1 LQRNA
6 KKQCQESRE
15 PLKGLIIFEHKENP
29 MKCPGQDSRFWQP
42 GAIFEAQCPH
52 CGHAV
57 EFFKDE
63 STRKCKHCGQKF
75 VNPKMDFGCASY
87 CKFAE
92 QCLGELTPELLAKRE
107 DLLKDRVA
115 IEMKKVFQRD
125 FKRIARSTKVARYAE
140 EIVKA
145 EGGDP
150 AVVLCAAYLHD
161 VDMQEAHSQDHGT
174 STRLQEQQSPKAAR
188 EILARLNARPEL
200 VSEVCDI
207 IALLHQPPKDA
218 SINAKVIYDAK
229 TLTNLEEQIQAAPD
243 AADELGALAAQGLL
257 TESGRSLAKKLLI
270 L

>member
-1 LQRNA
+1 
-6 KKQCQESRE
+6 
-15 PLKGLIIFEHKENP
+15 

-52 CGHAV
+52 CSHEV

-140 EIVKA
+140 EIVKS

-161 VDMQEAHSQDHGT
+161 VGIQEAHSQDHGS
-174 STRLQEQQSPKAAR
+174 STRLQEQQGVEAAR
-188 EILARLNARPEL
+188 GILARLNARPEL

-207 IALLHQPPKDA
+207 IAHQNQPREDA
-218 SINAKVIYDAK
+218 GTNSKVVYDAK
-229 TLTNLEEQIQAAPD
+229 TLTNLEEQIQAAPE
-243 AADELGALAAQGLL
+243 AAAQLEALAARDLL
-257 TESGRSLAKKLLI
+257 TESGLSLAKKLLK

>member
-1 LQRNA
+1 MCRQ
-6 KKQCQESRE
+6 
-15 PLKGLIIFEHKENP
+15 PLKGLIEFQHKENP

-63 STRKCKHCGQKF
+63 STRKCKDCGQKF

-125 FKRIARSTKVARYAE
+125 FKRIARATKVARYAE
-140 EIVKA
+140 EIVKG

-161 VDMQEAHSQDHGT
+161 VAIQEAHSQDHGA
-174 STRLQEQQSPKAAR
+174 STDLQEKQSVEAAR
-188 EILARLNARPEL
+188 EILVRLNARPEL
-200 VSEVCDI
+200 VSEVCNI
-207 IALLHQPPKDA
+207 IAQQSEPPHDA
-218 SINAKVIYDAK
+218 SINSNIVYDAK
-229 TLTNLEEQIQAAPD
+229 VLTSLEERLQATPE
-243 AADELGALAAQGLL
+243 AAGQLEALAARDLL
-257 TESGRSLAKKLLI
+257 TETGRNLAKNLLKL
-270 L
+270 

>member
-1 LQRNA
+1 
-6 KKQCQESRE
+6 
-15 PLKGLIIFEHKENP
+15 

-52 CGHAV
+52 CSHAV

-63 STRKCKHCGQKF
+63 STRKCKNCGQKF

-115 IEMKKVFQRD
+115 IEMKKHFQRD
-125 FKRIARSTKVARYAE
+125 FRRIARSTKVARYAE
-140 EIVKA
+140 EIVRN

-150 AVVLCAAYLHD
+150 AVVLCAAYLLD
-161 VDMQEAHSQDHGT
+161 VGAQEVHSLD
-174 STRLQEQQSPKAAR
+174 QETGAGIQRHPNTETAR

-200 VSEVCDI
+200 ISEVCDI
-207 IALLHQPPKDA
+207 IADQDQPQTNA
-218 SINAKVIYDAK
+218 TSNAKVVHDAN
-229 TLTNLEEQIQAAPD
+229 TLTDLEEKIQANPEK
-243 AADELGALAAQGLL
+243 AAELGAQAAGRML
-257 TESGRSLAKKLLI
+257 TESGRSQAKNLLKL
-270 L
+270 

>member
-1 LQRNA
+1 
-6 KKQCQESRE
+6 
-15 PLKGLIIFEHKENP
+15 

-63 STRKCKHCGQKF
+63 STRKCRHCGQKF

-140 EIVKA
+140 EIVKG

-161 VDMQEAHSQDHGT
+161 VNIQTSQLQGHSA
-174 STRLQEQQSPKAAR
+174 STGIQEQGGVEIAR
-188 EILARLNARPEL
+188 EILVRLNARPDL
-200 VSEVCDI
+200 VSEVCNI
-207 IALLHQPPKDA
+207 VAQQPEPPQDA
-218 SINAKVIYDAK
+218 NINSKIVYDAK
-229 TLTNLEEQIQAAPD
+229 LLTNLEERIQAAPD
-243 AADELGALAAQGLL
+243 AATELGVVAARDLL
-257 TESGRSLAKKLLI
+257 TETALKLARNLLKL
-270 L
+270 

>member
-1 LQRNA
+1 
-6 KKQCQESRE
+6 
-15 PLKGLIIFEHKENP
+15 
-29 MKCPGQDSRFWQP
+29 MKCPGQDSRFWQA
-42 GAIFEAQCPH
+42 GAIFEAQCPQ

-115 IEMKKVFQRD
+115 IEMKKAFQRD

-140 EIVKA
+140 EIVKS

-161 VDMQEAHSQDHGT
+161 IAPDQASPQDPGAGT
-174 STRLQEQQSPKAAR
+174 GHQEQQRVEAAR
-188 EILARLNARPEL
+188 EVLTRLNARPEL
-200 VSEVCDI
+200 VAEVCDI
-207 IALLHQPPKDA
+207 VAQPHRPPQDA
-218 SINAKVIYDAK
+218 SANSRIVSDAK
-229 TLTNLEEQIQAAPD
+229 ALTSFEERIQAAPE
-243 AADELGALAAQGLL
+243 AASELEAIAARDLL
-257 TESGRSLAKKLLI
+257 TETARNLAKNLLKL
-270 L
+270 

>member
-1 LQRNA
+1 
-6 KKQCQESRE
+6 
-15 PLKGLIIFEHKENP
+15 

-42 GAIFEAQCPH
+42 GAIFEAQCPQ

-107 DLLKDRVA
+107 DLLRDRVA
-115 IEMKKVFQRD
+115 IEMKKAFQRD

-140 EIVKA
+140 EIVKG

-161 VDMQEAHSQDHGT
+161 VAPDQAGSQDPGAGH
-174 STRLQEQQSPKAAR
+174 QAQQPVEAAR
-188 EILARLNARPEL
+188 EILSRLNARPEL
-200 VSEVCDI
+200 VAEVCDI
-207 IALLHQPPKDA
+207 VAQQHRPPQDA
-218 SINAKVIYDAK
+218 SINSRIVWDAK
-229 TLTNLEEQIQAAPD
+229 TLTNLEERIQAAPE
-243 AADELGALAAQGLL
+243 AASELEALAAPDLL
-257 TESGRSLAKKLLI
+257 TETARKLAKNLLKL
-270 L
+270 